1 MSEVTDYTALLYY
14 MENDSFRWN
23 APVQTGTQVVVT
35 YSFTERNDLHNP
47 TNYDSYGATEYWA
60 YDDAQRLLFRDALD
74 TFEAV
79 SGVVFVEVQGPAM
92 INVFGSSGGWAGGWA
107 NIAQSGETYTSQG
120 DLVNASQDM
129 EAGDYGYQ
137 VNLHELG
144 HALGLAHPHDGE
156 ITLLGSHDTQ
166 SNTVMTYNNEY
177 PNTTELGSLDV
188 QALQHLYG
196 GADSF
201 DGWTVSVNDND
212 VVTIVGTRAAQTIL
226 ATDQNTRILGRGG
239 DDVLLGR
246 EADDRLFGGA
256 GSDSLTGGLGN
267 DLLRGNRG
275 NDLLIG
281 DIDQSGYSGSGPSQ
295 DRLIGGGGSD
305 TLYGGSGNDRLVGSR
320 GADRLFGG
328 DGNDVLRGGGGSD
341 VFVFT
346 SADGYDSD
354 RIADFTSGKDQIDLS
369 DLGIAGLQSL
379 TLEYAN
385 GNTMVSYGNNWIEI
399 ELTGVS
405 DPLGASDFI
414 FA

>member
-35 YSFTERNDLHNP
+35 YSFTETGDLQNP
-47 TNYDSYGATEYWA
+47 ASYDSYGATGYWA
-60 YDDAQRLLFRDALD
+60 YNDAQRLSFRDALD
-74 TFEAV
+74 KFEAT

-92 INVFGSSGGWAGGWA
+92 INAFGSSGGWAGGWA

-120 DLVNASQDM
+120 DLVNAYQNM
-129 EAGDYGYQ
+129 EAGEYGYQ

-144 HALGLAHPHDGE
+144 HALGLAHPHNGE
-156 ITLLGSHDTQ
+156 ITLLDSHDTQ

-177 PNTTELGSLDV
+177 PNATELGALDI

-196 GADSF
+196 GANSF
-201 DGWTVSVNDND
+201 DGWTVSVNNND
-212 VVTIVGTRAAQTIL
+212 VVTIVGTQAAQTIL
-226 ATDQNTRILGRGG
+226 ATDQNTRIRGRGG

-246 EADDRLFGGA
+246 EADDRLFGGG

-281 DIDQSGYSGSGPSQ
+281 G
-295 DRLIGGGGSD
+295 L
-305 TLYGGSGNDRLVGSR
+305 GNDRLVGNR

-328 DGNDVLRGGGGSD
+328 DGDDVLRGGGGSD

-346 SADGYDSD
+346 SADIYDSD

-405 DPLGASDFI
+405 DPLSASDFI

>member
-35 YSFTERNDLHNP
+35 YSFTE
-47 TNYDSYGATEYWA
+47 TNNLQDPATYDSYGATEYWA
-60 YDDAQRLLFRDALD
+60 YTDAQRLLFRDALD

-79 SGVVFVEVQGPAM
+79 SGVVFVEVQGTAM

-120 DLVNASQDM
+120 DLVNAYQTM
-129 EAGDYGYQ
+129 ELGDYGYQ

-156 ITLLGSHDTQ
+156 ITLVDSHDTQ
-166 SNTVMTYNNEY
+166 SNTVMTYNNEH
-177 PNTTELGSLDV
+177 PNATELGSLDV

-201 DGWTVSVNDND
+201 DGWTVSVNAND
-212 VVTIVGTRAAQTIL
+212 LVTITGTRAAQTIL
-226 ATDQNTRILGRGG
+226 ATDQETRILGRGG

-246 EADDRLFGGA
+246 EADDRLFGG
-256 GSDSLTGGLGN
+256 GGNDSLTGGLGN

-281 DIDQSGYSGSGPSQ
+281 DLDQNGYSGSGPSQ

-305 TLYGGSGNDRLVGSR
+305 TLYGGSGNDRLVGNR

-328 DGNDVLRGGGGSD
+328 DGDDVLRGGGGSD

-346 SADGYDSD
+346 NADSYDSD
-354 RIADFTSGKDQIDLS
+354 RIVDFTSGRDQIDLS
-369 DLGIAGLQSL
+369 DLGITSL
-379 TLEYAN
+379 HNLTVDYAD
-385 GNTMVSYGNNWIEI
+385 GNTTIYYSNWIDI

-405 DPLGASDFI
+405 DPLSASDFI